1 MIVILALIQVPT
13 PVLTVDAMVVCSAL
27 NLSVRG
33 LTNEVYYYPNLKKG
47 VPPATLA
54 EFTLVGSGNEDYYD
68 GKVVH

>member
-1 MIVILALIQVPT
+1 
-13 PVLTVDAMVVCSAL
+13 MVVCSAL